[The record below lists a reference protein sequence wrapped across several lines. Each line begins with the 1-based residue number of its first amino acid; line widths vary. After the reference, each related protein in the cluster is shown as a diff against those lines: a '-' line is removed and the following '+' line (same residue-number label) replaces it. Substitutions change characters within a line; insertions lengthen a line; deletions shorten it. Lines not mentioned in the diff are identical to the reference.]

1 MSHTHPHEHKLL
13 YRSFNLSFSLFLIRA
28 LIISLRYVQSHQRH
42 FLLPFSSTSKIISLF
57 LCLICFF
64 ILSFFIAVPFI
75 FAFLQHPL
83 FSLWMFTFALPFPT
97 RFHASDPR
105 SLSLS
110 LSGRAHNKHTYTHRH
125 TFLQAHNTRTG
136 ITRAQDTRLATG
148 APNFCS
154 N

>member
-57 LCLICFF
+57 LCLICFLF
-64 ILSFFIAVPFI
+64 LSFFIAVPFI

-110 LSGRAHNKHTYTHRH
+110 LSGWKWVSSESWFVRSFVLKHFVDIEFSQRLSFFHENETHSSCE
-125 TFLQAHNTRTG
+125 
-136 ITRAQDTRLATG
+136 D
-148 APNFCS
+148 
-154 N
+154 